1 MTSAISITA
10 ALFIGLLFGFSLGT
24 KSKQEKETAA
34 SYAKLQQ
41 RLDALEQ
48 RIQNDNATNFRAHS
62 FNTMCLQQCL
72 IALRSYMLAMKRNA
86 VEQQRFEEAQECL
99 NVINNMESLINFS
112 NKQ

>member
-1 MTSAISITA
+1 MTSTISIVA

-24 KSKQEKETAA
+24 KSKQDKEIAQ
-34 SYAKLQQ
+34 SNAKLQQ
-41 RLDALEQ
+41 RLDSLEQ
-48 RIQNDNATNFRAHS
+48 RVQNDNETNFRAHS

-86 VEQQRFEEAQECL
+86 VEKQHYEEAQECL

-112 NKQ
+112 NKK